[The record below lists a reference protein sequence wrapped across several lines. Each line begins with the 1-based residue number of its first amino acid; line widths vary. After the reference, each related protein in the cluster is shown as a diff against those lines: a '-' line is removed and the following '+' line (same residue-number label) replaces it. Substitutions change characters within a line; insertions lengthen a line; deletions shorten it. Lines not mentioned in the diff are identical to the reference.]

1 MSTVDFV
8 STSADGIWQADE
20 PLISVTTILANLGSH
35 PAITVPVIAGD
46 VPDVNW
52 VWDYL
57 KEPADFF
64 GIAMLARDDLR
75 VACQRFAASVATGT
89 RHSLLAVT
97 ILLIEANGRV
107 QFVVTG
113 VPGRQFDPTPVRIA
127 VTSDVSWPVCHPTDA
142 MWQRMAARTTSRGD
156 VDQLARWLNGNGFVD
171 LVGSD
176 GASSSGPPALGAL
189 VFDHRDRLIGLDN
202 PWPVSVLGLMGRC
215 GATRAG
221 MITAPTD
228 FVDPEQ
234 ASFAWWVSPLFEVHP
249 VERIGEMRYEVDTAM
264 PPTFLGRMP

>member
-1 MSTVDFV
+1 
-8 STSADGIWQADE
+8 
-20 PLISVTTILANLGSH
+20 
-35 PAITVPVIAGD
+35 
-46 VPDVNW
+46 
-52 VWDYL
+52 
-57 KEPADFF
+57 
-64 GIAMLARDDLR
+64 
-75 VACQRFAASVATGT
+75 
-89 RHSLLAVT
+89 VT